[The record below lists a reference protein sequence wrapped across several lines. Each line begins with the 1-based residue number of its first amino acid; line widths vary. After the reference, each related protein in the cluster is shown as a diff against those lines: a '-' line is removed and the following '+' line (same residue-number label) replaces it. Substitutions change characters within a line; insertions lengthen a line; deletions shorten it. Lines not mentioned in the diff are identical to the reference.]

1 MMRTSSWLDC
11 TLDEDNVGE
20 ERTEGIDDVV
30 VLWEYKEV
38 EVLEKLVELTE
49 EEELVEWTE
58 EEEEE
63 LVEWTVEELVE
74 CWTEEETGRK
84 MSDGKL
90 DMSSGLLVFSKYFL
104 R

>member
-30 VLWEYKEV
+30 VLWEYKKV

-49 EEELVEWTE
+49 EK
-58 EEEEE
+58 E

-84 MSDGKL
+84 MSAGKL

>member
-1 MMRTSSWLDC
+1 M
-11 TLDEDNVGE
+11 GE

-30 VLWEYKEV
+30 VLWEYKKV

-49 EEELVEWTE
+49 EEELVEWTEEEE